1 MVAVLVLYCVGIA
14 TVGMNLSTLAF
25 LLVVLIGYAGMRIVN
40 ALIYAVVLIAGI
52 NGMFWLMRLAP
63 PQGYL
68 VSLDA
73 F

>member
-1 MVAVLVLYCVGIA
+1 
-14 TVGMNLSTLAF
+14 MNLATPAF
-25 LLVVLIGYAGMRIVN
+25 LLVMLIGYAGMRIVN
-40 ALIYAVVLIAGI
+40 ALIYTVVLIAGI
-52 NGMFWLMRLAP
+52 NGKFWLMRLAP